1 MGFSAPSSLGS
12 KDLSTGSS
20 ASSSQGSNS
29 MSNNKNQHKRH
40 HHQVGDKRKH
50 PSDDE
55 NCAGHDRLSVTA
67 GHEFDITEDDEDD
80 LSHYHEEREV
90 NTPEEGP

>member
-40 HHQVGDKRKH
+40 HHQAGDKRKH

-55 NCAGHDRLSVTA
+55 NCDGHDRLSVTA
-67 GHEFDITEDDEDD
+67 GREFDVTGDDEDD